1 MHASLPRI
9 CAILLALAIGGT
21 LTSPCRAGFGRQA
34 LTVEA
39 DYNYPAVCRWI
50 EQNVDAIQ
58 ENAGAKILKTHGD
71 VVTVQFDTKYGM
83 QTFRIRRS
91 SRRGDYRATFV
102 DRSAGTLTDYTYH
115 IQVTA
120 LEGGRSQVD
129 ITMTAFSEE
138 ANGVSV
144 NIELRKSLRLLRTFL
159 EQRLTKE

>member
-9 CAILLALAIGGT
+9 RAILLALAIGGM
-21 LTSPCRAGFGRQA
+21 LAAPCRAGFGRQT

-50 EQNVDAIQ
+50 EENVDAIQ
-58 ENAGAKILKTHGD
+58 KNAGAKILATHGD
-71 VVTVQFDTKYGM
+71 VVTLQFDTKYGM

-91 SRRGDYRATFV
+91 DRRGDYRATFV
-102 DRSAGTLTDYTYH
+102 DRAAGSLTDYTYH
-115 IQVTA
+115 IQVTG
-120 LEGGRSQVD
+120 LEGGRSQVE

-138 ANGVSV
+138 ANGVSM